1 MKVLVTGANG
11 FVATHIIK
19 LLQEK
24 NYEVNGTVRNLDRAP
39 VIFEGVSYFAA
50 DLTSASG
57 WKNSMV
63 GVDAILHVASPLGH
77 ENSNDPKLIDEAV
90 QGVQHVFDAAHQAG
104 IKRIIMTSSQAAA
117 TPLASTTGV
126 IDETYWSDQ
135 HNPELNAYRL
145 SKLAAEKKAWE
156 LAKKYDLALTT
167 ILPGAIFGKALTSN
181 RSSNGVLDGI
191 KRSRLVPKITLE
203 VTDVND
209 LANLHLLA
217 LENNDTIGERILAKN
232 TDLSFAQISRIYGN
246 QPIIVPDFA
255 LKFAAK
261 FVGELRSLVPM
272 LKRKYTHSNQ
282 KAIKLGWQPRDGRQT
297 VLEAIEN

>member
-1 MKVLVTGANG
+1 M
-11 FVATHIIK
+11 
-19 LLQEK
+19 
-24 NYEVNGTVRNLDRAP
+24 
-39 VIFEGVSYFAA
+39 
-50 DLTSASG
+50 
-57 WKNSMV
+57 
-63 GVDAILHVASPLGH
+63 
-77 ENSNDPKLIDEAV
+77 
-90 QGVQHVFDAAHQAG
+90 
-104 IKRIIMTSSQAAA
+104 
-117 TPLASTTGV
+117 
-126 IDETYWSDQ
+126 
-135 HNPELNAYRL
+135 
-145 SKLAAEKKAWE
+145 
-156 LAKKYDLALTT
+156 TT